1 MPSTG
6 KRASEEEEGNDAD
19 TMFWRFFNA
28 EERREKQMESRERAT
43 LLLTLGVAIPTRQV
57 AGDWR
62 C

>member
-1 MPSTG
+1 VDVNTV
-6 KRASEEEEGNDAD
+6 
-19 TMFWRFFNA
+19 FWRFFNA
-28 EERREKQMESRERAT
+28 EKEERREKQMESYERAT